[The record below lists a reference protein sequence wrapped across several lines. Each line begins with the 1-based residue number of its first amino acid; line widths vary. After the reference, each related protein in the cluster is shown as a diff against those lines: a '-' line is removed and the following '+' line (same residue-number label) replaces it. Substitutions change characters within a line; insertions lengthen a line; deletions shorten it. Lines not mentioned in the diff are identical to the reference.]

1 MEQEFAFSS
10 APWWYCF
17 SRGNGTSHW
26 SATWKAILMIDA
38 VKGEWITVAIYVL
51 VIGLAYTLHDQALAV
66 TQAALGGIVLG
77 QRLMRIRLANLTRDS
92 SALSVRHGIRMPS
105 LWRRRLSQPMDEK
118 MRSQVTIGLFASIMG
133 IAASRS
139 VIFGDGTRWWNWAAL
154 ILLLAMGA
162 FCLILLGRDIWKP
175 KNRSGD
181 GWV

>member
-1 MEQEFAFSS
+1 VILFLAALRRLALVGDLES
-10 APWWYCF
+10 
-17 SRGNGTSHW
+17 N
-26 SATWKAILMIDA
+26 LMIDA
-38 VKGEWITVAIYVL
+38 VKDEWIPLAIYVL
-51 VIGLAYTLHDQALAV
+51 MIGLAYMLHNQALAV

-77 QRLMRIRLANLTRDS
+77 QRLMRIRLANLTSES

-118 MRSQVTIGLFASIMG
+118 MRSHVTIGLFASLIW

-139 VIFGDGTRWWNWAAL
+139 DIFGDDTRWWNWAML
-154 ILLLAMGA
+154 ILFLAMGA
-162 FCLILLGRDIWKP
+162 LCLILLGRDIWKP